1 MNEEIIIEVVE
12 DSPILTNKKLPP
24 NSNGSWDKVVDNE
37 FYPVFT
43 TNLIK
48 ELPKGVYELA
58 STAQM
63 ELFLKKVTI
72 NTDELFTFS
81 NSLQETIIN
90 DITTFWELKDIFQKE
105 RFIHKRGI
113 LLEGSPGNG
122 KSCLVELISKEMVS
136 MGGIVFLCPPSP
148 TFFSQFVTFL
158 KYTVRAIESEVPII
172 CIIEDVDQLVKNDDG
187 FLLAFLD
194 GEDTIN
200 HLVTIM
206 TTNNS
211 AELSSAL
218 LRPSRVDRQYV
229 LPNPNA
235 DIRREYFT
243 YKKLDADKI
252 EEYVNK
258 TEGCSLADLKEV
270 YLSTVLM
277 QNSLDETVNNLL
289 NKLPG
294 VNYLSNSIKV
304 TL

>member
-1 MNEEIIIEVVE
+1 MNEEIIIEAVE
-12 DSPILTNKKLPP
+12 DSSISMNKKLPS
-24 NSNGSWDKVVDNE
+24 NINGSWDKASDGE

-48 ELPKGVYELA
+48 ELPKGIYELA
-58 STAQM
+58 FTPQM
-63 ELFLKKVTI
+63 EVFLKKVSI

-90 DITTFWELKDIFQKE
+90 DITTFWKLKDIFQKE
-105 RFIHKRGI
+105 QFIHKRGI

-122 KSCLVELISKEMVS
+122 KSCLIELISKEMVS
-136 MGGIVFLCPPSP
+136 KGGIVFLCPSSP
-148 TFFSQFVTFL
+148 TSFFQFVDFL
-158 KYTVRAIESEVPII
+158 KYTIRVIEPEVPII

-218 LRPSRVDRQYV
+218 LRPSRIDRRYV

-235 DIRREYFT
+235 DMRREYFT
-243 YKKLDADKI
+243 YKNLDVDKI
-252 EEYVNK
+252 EEYVSK

-277 QNSLDETVNNLL
+277 QNSLDETINNLL

-294 VNYLSNSIKV
+294 VNYLSNSVKV